1 MVFLEA
7 VQDGS
12 YVLLLQELFFFDIDG
27 IYQIA
32 LAVFLGD
39 ASFCDSDHG
48 FLTVALEAEEKVLL
62 ECSVKDILSFLF
74 LAIEVEEV
82 VDIAVDHRGKD
93 YLIVHGIVEGLE
105 EANFWYLIAFL
116 NGKTVV
122 YKIHVELFLIADGL

>member
-12 YVLLLQELFFFDIDG
+12 YVLLLQELFLLDIDG

-48 FLTVALEAEEKVLL
+48 FLTVALEAEKEVFLK
-62 ECSVKDILSFLF
+62 CSVKDVLSFLF
-74 LAIEVEEV
+74 F
-82 VDIAVDHRGKD
+82 AV
-93 YLIVHGIVEGLE
+93 
-105 EANFWYLIAFL
+105 
-116 NGKTVV
+116 
-122 YKIHVELFLIADGL
+122 